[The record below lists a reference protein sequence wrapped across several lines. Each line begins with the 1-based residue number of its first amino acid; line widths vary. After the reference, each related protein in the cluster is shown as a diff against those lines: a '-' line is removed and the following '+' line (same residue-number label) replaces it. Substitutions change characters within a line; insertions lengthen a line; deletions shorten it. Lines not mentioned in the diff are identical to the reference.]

1 MSQRLTLLTEGFMH
15 DKSESMSITS
25 DEVNFLVYRYLQESG
40 FSHSAFTFGIES
52 HISQSNIN
60 GTLVPPAALISIL
73 QKGLQYVE
81 AEISI
86 NEDGTVFDGRP
97 IESLSLIDAVMPDV
111 LQTRQQA
118 LRDKLAQQ
126 QAAGGMAASTSGH
139 LSIAPKNGEATVNGE
154 ENGTHNMNNH
164 SEPMEMDLDVAIP
177 ATVLRGH
184 ESEVFICAWNPVS
197 DLLASGS
204 GDSTARIWNLN
215 ENNNSNSTQL
225 VLRHCIREGG
235 QDVPSN
241 KDVTSLDWNSDGTL
255 LATGS
260 YDGFA
265 RIWTKDGNLASTL
278 GQHKGPI
285 FALKWNKKGNS
296 ILSAGVDKTTIIWDA
311 HTGEAKQQFPFHS
324 APALDVDW
332 QNNSTFAS
340 CSTDMCI
347 HVCRL
352 GSDRPLKTFQGHT
365 NEVNAIKWDPSGTLL
380 ASCSDDM
387 TLKIWSMK
395 QESCVH
401 DLQLTFRTRKVQMLL
416 YVREGGLLLYSYRGT
431 GGIFE
436 VCWNSTG
443 DKVGAS
449 ASDGSVCVLDLRK

>member
-1 MSQRLTLLTEGFMH
+1 
-15 DKSESMSITS
+15 MSITS

-111 LQTRQQA
+111 VQTRQQA

-126 QAAGGMAASTSGH
+126 QASNSICASTSGNQAN
-139 LSIAPKNGEATVNGE
+139 APKNGEATVNGE
-154 ENGTHNMNNH
+154 ENGTHMSKNNH
-164 SEPMEMDLDVAIP
+164 SEPMEMDVDVEIP
-177 ATVLRGH
+177 ASKATVLRGH

-215 ENNNSNSTQL
+215 ENNSSSSTQL

-241 KDVTSLDWNSDGTL
+241 KDVTSLDWNSEGTL

-332 QNNSTFAS
+332 QNNTTFAS

-352 GSDRPLKTFQGHT
+352 GNDRL
-365 NEVNAIKWDPSGTLL
+365 
-380 ASCSDDM
+380 
-387 TLKIWSMK
+387 
-395 QESCVH
+395 
-401 DLQLTFRTRKVQMLL
+401 
-416 YVREGGLLLYSYRGT
+416 
-431 GGIFE
+431 
-436 VCWNSTG
+436 
-443 DKVGAS
+443 
-449 ASDGSVCVLDLRK
+449 